1 MGHSNLQRKEK
12 KRKKRKKEERDW
24 LVDFPNSVITCTTK
38 MFAPQKDVENEKTS
52 KRGLVRWSERGLNFP
67 EVGKRSGSDVVGWWE
82 KTMTFRGL
90 WFVISLRFV
99 PSVLGHISDPVI
111 GMRSARPDVSL
122 IMASG
127 PSSDLGSP
135 PSSARHGRSTR
146 KDFPS
151 FLFFFL
157 LQSYFCSSS
166 LFFSSSSSF
175 LFLSFFLLFFS
186 FLLPQMM
193 AVESVCPPTIRAPY
207 TSFEALG
214 SPLRRC

>member
-1 MGHSNLQRKEK
+1 VTGGCQ
-12 KRKKRKKEERDW
+12 KKEEERGRW
-24 LVDFPNSVITCTTK
+24 SGGWRSSTTK

-157 LQSYFCSSS
+157 LISA
-166 LFFSSSSSF
+166 LHPFSSPHLHPF
-175 LFLSFFLLFFS
+175 FFFLSFFYFFLF
-186 FLLPQMM
+186 
-193 AVESVCPPTIRAPY
+193 Y
-207 TSFEALG
+207 
-214 SPLRRC
+214 SPR

>member
-1 MGHSNLQRKEK
+1 MTGGCQ
-12 KRKKRKKEERDW
+12 KKEEERGRW
-24 LVDFPNSVITCTTK
+24 SGGWRSSTTK

-127 PSSDLGSP
+127 PSSDLGSLHP
-135 PSSARHGRSTR
+135 LPDMEDPHVRIFPRSYFSFSFNLISALHP
-146 KDFPS
+146 FPPS
-151 FLFFFL
+151 FLF
-157 LQSYFCSSS
+157 S
-166 LFFSSSSSF
+166 LH
-175 LFLSFFLLFFS
+175 
-186 FLLPQMM
+186 
-193 AVESVCPPTIRAPY
+193 
-207 TSFEALG
+207 
-214 SPLRRC
+214 